1 MEYSKINGIYSF
13 YEHENGKTKKV
24 YCYIAIDKNG
34 KKVVKYTEDENL
46 INKLLMKYI
55 TDKGYL
61 KSNFQKH
68 LSEDPNIKVGSNT
81 APDVKAMTDNIEDE
95 DDFYDA
101 FNGYYDYKDNKD
113 KKDEKKSLHLDGK
126 QEIIPI
132 GEPYTPGET
141 KKDNLITRIKNS
153 LTKKNIKKWAIR
165 LAPAAIAV
173 ALVAGG
179 LKLLK
184 DSSPTKSG
192 SLVATVQDLPD
203 LGKTPELPAKEEEP
217 TVTETKTSN
226 SNENTSR
233 NRSSSNSSS
242 RGASEGS
249 VKPTK
254 EAGSINKG
262 YENLNYQKPATLPEK
277 EEPSNEPQE
286 DEKYDNVII
295 EEEPVTDNTNDEEYD
310 QVIEVGGDNND
321 NVNLEVPEDAI
332 EEGSIKNESETEA
345 KEVNED
351 IAGTNAEVESSE
363 NTNTNESQT
372 AETIEE
378 VPVTQEQETPEAAPV
393 EEQQAT
399 TTQSTSNEGQNAST
413 EAAAPKEKEQPATT
427 SSAAS
432 SSTSSTE
439 FKVDADAIGDAVER
453 MGNGENIDIVVD
465 SNGTVT
471 TVPVE
476 EEATNS
482 LSK

>member
-13 YEHENGKTKKV
+13 YEHENGKAKKM

-55 TDKGYL
+55 ADKGYS
-61 KSNFQKH
+61 KSNFQKL
-68 LSEDPNIKVGSNT
+68 LSEDSNIKVGANT
-81 APDVKAMTDNIEDE
+81 APNINIMTDNIKDE
-95 DDFYDA
+95 DDYIDA
-101 FNGYYDYKDNKD
+101 FSGYYDYKNNKD
-113 KKDEKKSLHLDGK
+113 KKEDKEKKAENNSLHS
-126 QEIIPI
+126 E
-132 GEPYTPGET
+132 EE
-141 KKDNLITRIKNS
+141 KKDNLITRIKKS
-153 LTKKNIKKWAIR
+153 LTKKNIKKWAFR
-165 LAPAAIAV
+165 LAPAAIAI

-179 LKLLK
+179 FKLFK
-184 DSSPTKSG
+184 DNSPTKSG
-192 SLVATVQDLPD
+192 SLIATVQDPLD
-203 LGKTPELPAKEEEP
+203 LEETKELPEKEEAAA
-217 TVTETKTSN
+217 TETKTSN
-226 SNENTSR
+226 SNETTSR
-233 NRSSSNSSS
+233 NREISSSSS
-242 RGASEGS
+242 RGSSKASI
-249 VKPTK
+249 KPTK
-254 EAGSINKG
+254 EAGSINKD

-277 EEPSNEPQE
+277 EEPSKEPQE

-295 EEEPVTDNTNDEEYD
+295 EEGPVTDNTNDEEYD

-378 VPVTQEQETPEAAPV
+378 VPVTQEEEITEASSKEKEPAPP
-393 EEQQAT
+393 
-399 TTQSTSNEGQNAST
+399 TQSTSNEGQKAST

-427 SSAAS
+427 SSTSS
-432 SSTSSTE
+432 SSTSNTE
-439 FKVDADAIGDAVER
+439 FKIDADAIGAAVER
-453 MGNGENIDIVVD
+453 MGNGENIDVIID
-465 SNGTVT
+465 SNGNVT

-476 EEATNS
+476 ESSNS